1 MHTDTN
7 LGKLK
12 VTRIIISEALEITG
26 LEEYVILLNIIN
38 NENLNRFSSLTTGK
52 VNGLMVCLETLKLI
66 EYGIK
71 EIVRESFEIEV
82 EHFESCGEASGLGLI
97 LLSNHAIFKRS
108 MRLSYGLFF

>member
-38 NENLNRFSSLTTGK
+38 NENLNRFSSLTTSY
-52 VNGLMVCLETLKLI
+52 VSGLIKLM

-71 EIVRESFEIEV
+71 EINRELFEIEA
-82 EHFESCGEASGLGLI
+82 EHFGRSI
-97 LLSNHAIFKRS
+97 LFKIVVK
-108 MRLSYGLFF
+108 